1 MSTMMKAM
9 RFVGDLDD
17 DFYKDERQ
25 RDVWNEASA
34 VGLQS
39 VFWAIFVSSAIL
51 LGRRPNRGVDLARPA
66 DRCVVRLVDHDHL
79 CTSVRRRCL
88 CIVQLQPPPGRDRHR
103 AVPRRRSRHHGAS
116 QIRFLRRIVYLGRR
130 SRRRNCRWRHR
141 NRGSQASPAAS
152 QATRSGRRTSL
163 NSGSLPSTTESIE
176 LVKSCQVNRSRVT
189 SKR

>member
-51 LGRRPNRGVDLARPA
+51 PGSPA
-66 DRCVVRLVDHDHL
+66 E
-79 CTSVRRRCL
+79 
-88 CIVQLQPPPGRDRHR
+88 QG
-103 AVPRRRSRHHGAS
+103 
-116 QIRFLRRIVYLGRR
+116 
-130 SRRRNCRWRHR
+130 
-141 NRGSQASPAAS
+141 RGSRSP
-152 QATRSGRRTSL
+152 
-163 NSGSLPSTTESIE
+163 
-176 LVKSCQVNRSRVT
+176 C
-189 SKR
+189 

>member
-51 LGRRPNRGVDLARPA
+51 LGRRPNRG
-66 DRCVVRLVDHDHL
+66 
-79 CTSVRRRCL
+79 
-88 CIVQLQPPPGRDRHR
+88 
-103 AVPRRRSRHHGAS
+103 
-116 QIRFLRRIVYLGRR
+116 
-130 SRRRNCRWRHR
+130 
-141 NRGSQASPAAS
+141 RGSRSP
-152 QATRSGRRTSL
+152 
-163 NSGSLPSTTESIE
+163 
-176 LVKSCQVNRSRVT
+176 C
-189 SKR
+189 

>member
-51 LGRRPNRGVDLARPA
+51 PWVAGRTGAWISLA
-66 DRCVVRLVDHDHL
+66 LL
-79 CTSVRRRCL
+79 
-88 CIVQLQPPPGRDRHR
+88 IVAL
-103 AVPRRRSRHHGAS
+103 
-116 QIRFLRRIVYLGRR
+116 F
-130 SRRRNCRWRHR
+130 
-141 NRGSQASPAAS
+141 
-152 QATRSGRRTSL
+152 
-163 NSGSLPSTTESIE
+163 GSLITIIYALRCDVDVYVLSNY
-176 LVKSCQVNRSRVT
+176 NRPGS
-189 SKR
+189 